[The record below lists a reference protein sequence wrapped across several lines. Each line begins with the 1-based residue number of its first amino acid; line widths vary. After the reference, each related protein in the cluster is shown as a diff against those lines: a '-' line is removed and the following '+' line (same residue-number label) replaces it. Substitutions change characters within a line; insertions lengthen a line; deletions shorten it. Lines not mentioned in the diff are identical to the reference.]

1 MRLRSGLAL
10 TVLSF
15 AVALTASGCSGAD
28 PAPAPTVTVTVTPS
42 PTASADPTDAPTP
55 AIPDA
60 DSYDPADPGTWLV
73 SLDGIGPM
81 RLGGTLPAL
90 QTELGLTPE
99 TCRAGV
105 DSYSLDGLAYTAVS
119 GIDES
124 DPQAP
129 IVAVRSLAVDSFDP
143 SAAVPRTAEGIGVG
157 STVEELQAAYPMIET
172 YQNRGGETVY
182 RVSGDEST
190 INFEPIGSDQVVIVT
205 VTTSAEVASEYCG
218 A

>member
-1 MRLRSGLAL
+1 MKIRSGLAL
-10 TVLSF
+10 AVLSF

-28 PAPAPTVTVTVTPS
+28 PAPAPTVTVTVTPTA
-42 PTASADPTDAPTP
+42 TASAEPTDSPAPT
-55 AIPDA
+55 PDA

-90 QTELGLTPE
+90 QTELGLTPD

-129 IVAVRSLAVDSFDP
+129 IVAVRSLAVDSFNP
-143 SAAVPRTAEGIGVG
+143 SAEVPRTAEGIGVG
-157 STVEELQAAYPMIET
+157 STVAELQSAYPMIET

-182 RVSGDEST
+182 RISGDEST
-190 INFEPIGSDQVVIVT
+190 INFEPMGSDEIVIVT
-205 VTTSAEVASEYCG
+205 VTTSAEVAPEYCG